1 MRWRGM
7 FIIIVIIKS
16 INDLV
21 MSKTKVRVDSGL
33 ITMPSNDIMMVWW
46 NKWQFVVW
54 SNPPTFH
61 FSFHFTNHD
70 SNWVSN
76 VHPCLI
82 TTQLIWVTTC
92 FAITWLAAWQGRVWA
107 ARVKCWPSSQ
117 FATECVC
124 NQSSRNQSFDL
135 KRVVWPDHI
144 FYSIL
149 PQPSWICL
157 NNPVCYC
164 SISCNVK

>member
-1 MRWRGM
+1 MRWRSM
-7 FIIIVIIKS
+7 FTIIVIIKS

-21 MSKTKVRVDSGL
+21 MSKTKVGVDSGL
-33 ITMPSNDIMMVWW
+33 ITMPSNDIMIVWS
-46 NKWQFVVW
+46 NKWQVVVW

-82 TTQLIWVTTC
+82 TTQLYLGIWLC
-92 FAITWLAAWQGRVWA
+92 YHLIWQGEVWG
-107 ARVKCWPSSQ
+107 ARAKCWPSSQ
-117 FATECVC
+117 FVTECVC

-135 KRVVWPDHI
+135 KRVVWADNI

-149 PQPSWICL
+149 PEPSWIRL
-157 NNPVCYC
+157 NNPVCYY

>member
-7 FIIIVIIKS
+7 FAIIVIIKS

-33 ITMPSNDIMMVWW
+33 ITMPSNDIMMVWS

-82 TTQLIWVTTC
+82 TTQLYLGIWLC
-92 FAITWLAAWQGRVWA
+92 YHLIWQGEVWG
-107 ARVKCWPSSQ
+107 ARAKCWPSSQ
-117 FATECVC
+117 FVTECVC

-135 KRVVWPDHI
+135 KRVVWADHI

-149 PQPSWICL
+149 PQPSWIRL

-164 SISCNVK
+164 RVFHVM

>member
-7 FIIIVIIKS
+7 FAIIVIIKS

-82 TTQLIWVTTC
+82 TTQLYLGIWLCYHLISRLTRGGLRIEMLTK
-92 FAITWLAAWQGRVWA
+92 FT
-107 ARVKCWPSSQ
+107 
-117 FATECVC
+117 VC
-124 NQSSRNQSFDL
+124 N
-135 KRVVWPDHI
+135 RVRLQPD
-144 FYSIL
+144 L
-149 PQPSWICL
+149 PQSKVWFKGCGVSRSYFLFYFARAKLDPL
-157 NNPVCYC
+157 
-164 SISCNVK
+164 K